1 MEIITI
7 EAKAYRELIEKID
20 QLHSYIKKDITEKKK
35 LEGRYLVNDTL
46 SEILGV
52 SKRTMQRMRSKE
64 IISYSIWNGQCYYSY
79 QDVINAIN
87 KNRVRI
93 KPILMSEL
101 YRNFKLKSIKL

>member
-20 QLHSYIKKDITEKKK
+20 QLHSYIKRDITEKKK

-52 SKRTMQRMRSKE
+52 SKRT
-64 IISYSIWNGQCYYSY
+64 
-79 QDVINAIN
+79 AH
-87 KNRVRI
+87 
-93 KPILMSEL
+93 
-101 YRNFKLKSIKL
+101 